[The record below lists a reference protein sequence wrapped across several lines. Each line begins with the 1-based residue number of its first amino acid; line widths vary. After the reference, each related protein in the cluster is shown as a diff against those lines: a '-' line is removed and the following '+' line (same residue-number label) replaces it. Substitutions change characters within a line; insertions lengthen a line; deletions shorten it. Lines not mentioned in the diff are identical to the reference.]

1 MRSDFSH
8 RLEDLH
14 ASLAPAWKVE
24 GQSPIGVSD
33 LIARS
38 SSISE
43 RIGGA
48 LAFFDL
54 RREWI
59 VKGFSD
65 LTVGKMHRI
74 LRRTYARITTSE

>member
-1 MRSDFSH
+1 MRSDSSH

-14 ASLAPAWKVE
+14 TSLAPAWMVE

-38 SSISE
+38 SPISE
-43 RIGGA
+43 GIGGA
-48 LAFFDL
+48 LALFDL

-65 LTVGKMHRI
+65 LTVGTMYCV
-74 LRRTYARITTSE
+74 LRRTDA